1 MCRAKQ
7 KTMATTQQKH
17 NQEHQLSGERDSR
30 RWAAWI
36 NSRLRK
42 AIKRG
47 DLAPLEGAD
56 FAERLMSGVV
66 CGGCWTRAPTICR
79 RRRAGSACVTLS
91 RIECL
96 DNLAFV
102 FKALDSIGV
111 DHTGIGPLDVADARL
126 ELVLG

>member
-1 MCRAKQ
+1 
-7 KTMATTQQKH
+7 MATTQQKH
-17 NQEHQLSGERDSR
+17 DQEHQLQCERDAR

-47 DLAPLEGAD
+47 DLAPLEGAT
-56 FAERLMSGVV
+56 FAERLRSGVV
-66 CGGCWTRAPTICR
+66 LWRLLGTCADELPQTPRGLRLTRP
-79 RRRAGSACVTLS
+79 LS

-102 FKALDSIGV
+102 FKALD
-111 DHTGIGPLDVADARL
+111 GIGAVSYTHLTLPTTPYV
-126 ELVLG
+126 